1 MSTIS
6 NIKNFRKELRIIAKG
21 HRVELLGILNTTPD
35 SFYDGGKNQ
44 SYKTAVESGLQM
56 IRDGAFIIDI
66 GGQSSRPG
74 APAISASEEWN
85 RVEPVIKGILDS
97 VPEAFISIDTY
108 RSEVARKAVENGA
121 VLVNDISAGSID
133 PHMFTT
139 VASLNVPYVLMHMQ
153 GTPKNMQS
161 SPQYDDVVNNVKEFF
176 REKLS
181 ELDNLGVED
190 VVVDPGFGFGKTLE
204 HNYTL
209 LNRLEEF
216 NEFGRTVLAGISR
229 KSMIYKALDNTPKD
243 ALNGTT
249 ALNMASALKGAKLLR
264 VHDIKEAREVSLLH
278 NHLCNS

>member
-97 VPEAFISIDTY
+97 APEAFISIDTY

-229 KSMIYKALDNTPKD
+229 KSMIYNGLDNNRKD
-243 ALNGTT
+243 ALIGTT
-249 ALNMASALKGAKLLR
+249 SLNMASALKGAKLLR

>member
-6 NIKNFRKELRIIAKG
+6 NIENFRKELRIIAKG
-21 HRVELLGILNTTPD
+21 NRIELLGILNTTPD

-44 SYKTAVESGLQM
+44 SYKTAVKSGLQM

-74 APAISASEEWN
+74 AHVISASQEWN

-97 VPEAFISIDTY
+97 SPEAFISIDTY
-108 RSEVARKAVENGA
+108 RSEVARKAIENGV
-121 VLVNDISAGSID
+121 VLVNDISAGNID
-133 PHMFTT
+133 PQMFTT

-153 GTPKNMQS
+153 GTPENMQT
-161 SPQYDDVVNNVKEFF
+161 SPQYDDVVSNVKEFF
-176 REKLS
+176 RLKISKL
-181 ELDNLGVED
+181 DKLGVDD
-190 VVVDPGFGFGKTLE
+190 VMLDPGFGFGKTIE

-209 LNRLEEF
+209 LNRLDEF
-216 NEFGRTVLAGISR
+216 NEFGRIVLSGISR
-229 KSMIYKALDNTPKD
+229 KSMIYKALDNTPKE

-249 ALNMASALKGAKLLR
+249 ALNMALALKGVKLLR

>member
-1 MSTIS
+1 
-6 NIKNFRKELRIIAKG
+6 
-21 HRVELLGILNTTPD
+21 
-35 SFYDGGKNQ
+35 
-44 SYKTAVESGLQM
+44 
-56 IRDGAFIIDI
+56 
-66 GGQSSRPG
+66 
-74 APAISASEEWN
+74 
-85 RVEPVIKGILDS
+85 
-97 VPEAFISIDTY
+97 
-108 RSEVARKAVENGA
+108 
-121 VLVNDISAGSID
+121 
-133 PHMFTT
+133 
-139 VASLNVPYVLMHMQ
+139 MHMQ
-153 GTPKNMQS
+153 GTPENMQS

-190 VVVDPGFGFGKTLE
+190 VVLDPGFGFGKTLE

-264 VHDIKEAREVSLLH
+264 VHDIKEGEVSLLH